1 MLGELVLQA
10 LDLFIF
16 GLLHDLRE
24 VADLGTRGLRC
35 TDHLAV
41 RVIHGIQVLLLLM
54 EGGLQGHAELV
65 HLGYQFL
72 VILTQ
77 LRYLGLRCRVAAIV
91 ALARLTGVEDQI
103 YVKINFDALP
113 F

>member
-1 MLGELVLQA
+1 MLSELVLQA
-10 LDLFIF
+10 FDLFIF

-35 TDHLAV
+35 ADRLAV

-54 EGGLQGHAELV
+54 EGDLQGLAELV
-65 HLGYQFL
+65 HLGYQFFVL
-72 VILTQ
+72 LTQ
-77 LRYLGLRCRVAAIV
+77 LRYLGLRCRVAAIL

-103 YVKINFDALP
+103 YVKINFEVLP